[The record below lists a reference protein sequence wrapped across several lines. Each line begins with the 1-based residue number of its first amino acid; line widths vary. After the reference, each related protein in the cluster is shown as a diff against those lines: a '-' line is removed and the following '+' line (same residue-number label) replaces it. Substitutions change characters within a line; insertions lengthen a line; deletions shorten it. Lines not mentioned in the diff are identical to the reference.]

1 MKCIHVDGHVNSCVF
16 ELFKTSTK
24 KIESITS
31 YILLKFQHMLKD
43 HYIFHKKS
51 IKILTKKRYKAW
63 RPSKENKP
71 EDFPLPATY
80 HIDHYE
86 KAQKAIEDHLK

>member
-1 MKCIHVDGHVNSCVF
+1 
-16 ELFKTSTK
+16 
-24 KIESITS
+24 
-31 YILLKFQHMLKD
+31 MLKD